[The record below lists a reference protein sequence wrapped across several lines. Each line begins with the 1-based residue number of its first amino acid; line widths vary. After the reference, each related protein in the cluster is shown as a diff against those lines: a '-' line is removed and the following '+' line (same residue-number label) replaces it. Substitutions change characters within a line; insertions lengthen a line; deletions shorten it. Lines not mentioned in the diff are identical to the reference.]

1 MHWKWYRHN
10 VVQEQ
15 VGWGPRLQ
23 MAPNDLKIAEKTP
36 KWPHCLQSDFGNHL
50 HQNSAPLAVVL
61 SGHMTSL
68 QQFWV
73 WGHKLARNGPKMAPK
88 WPQNCPKWP
97 QRVKSDLRNHLH
109 QNSGPLAVILSGHMT
124 SLQQFWIWGHKLA
137 RNGPKMAPKWPQMT
151 SSLQGDF
158 WNHLHRNSA
167 PLAVILS
174 GHMTS
179 LRQIWV
185 WGQKWPKIAPKWP
198 KMA

>member
-1 MHWKWYRHN
+1 MTEKRQVFYRACTHICRDIHKWSIPSENRSTSFT
-10 VVQEQ
+10 
-15 VGWGPRLQ
+15 PLKRLFWHQ
-23 MAPNDLKIAEKTP
+23 QTL
-36 KWPHCLQSDFGNHL
+36 LDFGFFAPRNHL
-50 HQNSAPLAVVL
+50 QLNSAPLAVVL

-68 QQFWV
+68 
-73 WGHKLARNGPKMAPK
+73 R
-88 WPQNCPKWP
+88 
-97 QRVKSDLRNHLH
+97 
-109 QNSGPLAVILSGHMT
+109 
-124 SLQQFWIWGHKLA
+124 QFWIWGHKLA

-151 SSLQGDF
+151 SSLQSDF

>member
-1 MHWKWYRHN
+1 MSWSWHPKPSLSDFRLSYDRFEG
-10 VVQEQ
+10 VTRDRFAKILYL
-15 VGWGPRLQ
+15 GPK
-23 MAPNDLKIAEKTP
+23 MALGGPKMTLNYL
-36 KWPHCLQSDFGNHL
+36 KWPKPIEIVIWNHL
-50 HQNSAPLAVVL
+50 QCISASLAVVL
-61 SGHMTSL
+61 SGHMNSL
-68 QQFWV
+68 
-73 WGHKLARNGPKMAPK
+73 R
-88 WPQNCPKWP
+88 
-97 QRVKSDLRNHLH
+97 
-109 QNSGPLAVILSGHMT
+109 
-124 SLQQFWIWGHKLA
+124 QFWIWGHKLA
-137 RNGPKMAPKWPQMT
+137 WNGPKMAPKWPQMT

>member
-1 MHWKWYRHN
+1 MWPLEKTAKEAEIQWRWFRMSLFRHSGHFWSFGAFFSHFWPILA
-10 VVQEQ
+10 QK
-15 VGWGPRLQ
+15 
-23 MAPNDLKIAEKTP
+23 LKIVQ
-36 KWPHCLQSDFGNHL
+36 KWPECL
-50 HQNSAPLAVVL
+50 
-61 SGHMTSL
+61 
-68 QQFWV
+68 
-73 WGHKLARNGPKMAPK
+73 
-88 WPQNCPKWP
+88 
-97 QRVKSDLRNHLH
+97 KSDIQNHFHWISAL
-109 QNSGPLAVILSGHMT
+109 LAVILSGHMT
-124 SLQQFWIWGHKLA
+124 SLRQFWIWGHKLA
-137 RNGPKMAPKWPQMT
+137 WNGPKRAPKWPQMT

>member
-1 MHWKWYRHN
+1 MILKWPQCRKIDFQDRDRSAIVLH
-10 VVQEQ
+10 
-15 VGWGPRLQ
+15 LDAKI
-23 MAPNDLKIAEKTP
+23 APNGPNWFQMIPNDP
-36 KWPHCLQSDFGNHL
+36 KWSQMIPKWHEYLQIDFRNHF

-68 QQFWV
+68 
-73 WGHKLARNGPKMAPK
+73 R
-88 WPQNCPKWP
+88 
-97 QRVKSDLRNHLH
+97 
-109 QNSGPLAVILSGHMT
+109 
-124 SLQQFWIWGHKLA
+124 QFWIWGPKLA